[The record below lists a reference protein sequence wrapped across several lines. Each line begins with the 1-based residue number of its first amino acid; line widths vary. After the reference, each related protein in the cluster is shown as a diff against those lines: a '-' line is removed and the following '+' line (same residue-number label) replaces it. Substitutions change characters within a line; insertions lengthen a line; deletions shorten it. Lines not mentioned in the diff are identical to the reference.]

1 MNQNMMRTI
10 QSTNYV
16 NKSGQNIFFQ
26 YISKPSHVATHSIYN
41 TSYAVIYYRHIIDSA
56 KGFLHQAL
64 TKTIGMFVVLS
75 FDKVFNSDVSIASWK
90 VINECVK

>member
-1 MNQNMMRTI
+1 MKNE
-10 QSTNYV
+10 
-16 NKSGQNIFFQ
+16 SGQNIFFS
-26 YISKPSHVATHSIYN
+26 YISKPVAIHSIYN
-41 TSYAVIYYRHIIDSA
+41 TSYAVIYYRQILHSA

>member
-1 MNQNMMRTI
+1 MQGGDLGT
-10 QSTNYV
+10 
-16 NKSGQNIFFQ
+16 FQ
-26 YISKPSHVATHSIYN
+26 HCAAVVFRCVEFCLIVSCVEFYDVSIYN
-41 TSYAVIYYRHIIDSA
+41 TSYALIYYRHIIDSA

-64 TKTIGMFVVLS
+64 IKTIGMFVVLS